1 MKGDETLVALIE
13 PTVPRSWVSHHGATA
28 PAPCPTRGE
37 AVGDEA
43 RNGERAVVGSR
54 AAVITV
60 TAVGTRS
67 RAGRLNTWVLT
78 SAGGRAADRLRSR

>member
-13 PTVPRSWVSHHGATA
+13 PTVPRAGCLITA
-28 PAPCPTRGE
+28 LPLLRPPRRAGE

-43 RNGERAVVGSR
+43 RNGERAAVGSR
-54 AAVITV
+54 TAMITV